1 MANSSEKIKSEQESF
16 LQKNKWWIIG
26 STLTLI
32 FGYGIIYLCFFSNG
46 VIPTGVDLDKKD
58 WLSFLGA
65 YLSFAGTVGVS
76 LIAILQSRFFVER
89 DKERSSLDRKK
100 QIQPIFSVSILAK
113 DSQVLGTAEVFNINK
128 AETYPQHKN
137 VTIEI
142 ENVGGFP
149 VRNVIVFDKYLYQLL
164 KPNEKKQI
172 QVAYSD
178 SPDIQKWKDHIIE
191 IFETDY
197 ERSSSG
203 VPKWFNINYDDIDGV
218 EMFQS
223 FRLMNFDATEYYSLE
238 EITEI

>member
-1 MANSSEKIKSEQESF
+1 MANSSKKIKSEQKSF
-16 LQKNKWWIIG
+16 FQKYRWWIIG
-26 STLTLI
+26 SALALI
-32 FGYGIIYLCFFSNG
+32 IGYVIIYLCFFSNG
-46 VIPTGVDLDKKD
+46 LIPAGVNLDKKD

-89 DKERSSLDRKK
+89 DKERSLLDRKK

-113 DSQVLGTAEVFNINK
+113 DSQVLGTAEVINK
-128 AETYPQHKN
+128 AESYPQHKN

-142 ENVGGFP
+142 ENVGQFP
-149 VRNVIVFDKYLYQLL
+149 VRNVIIFGKYLYQLL

-178 SPDIQKWKDHIIE
+178 SPDIQKWKDHLIE
-191 IFETDY
+191 LIETDY
-197 ERSSSG
+197 GRSSSG
-203 VPKWFNINYDDIDGV
+203 IPKWFNINYDDIDGV

-223 FRLMNFDATEYYSLE
+223 FRLMSFDETEYYSLE
-238 EITEI
+238 EITEV